1 MSIEIT
7 GNLGNIPNDVRLSE
21 LRANKT
27 EQKEREWTKENLR
40 VVPEPEDSFMQD
52 EIRQKNMTEKFKQSQ
67 KQKANFDI
75 NQGFKGIVTPEE
87 FKRRDKV
94 IITHE
99 NSTVLS
105 PDKSGAKSSNRPPK
119 AMLLDEN
126 GKLVETNLPAD
137 VQDIKQ
143 KMGMNI
149 WKTTAN
155 PNKKATVGS
164 FNIEWLGMKERSEDD
179 YKAIAQVIKDTGAQV
194 LGIEEIANVEGLKRV
209 LKHLPDFGYIL
220 GKSGQQMVGVI
231 FDKNRVK
238 YDKSSIDQLENI
250 TLNKKGLRPPLKVY
264 MQVDKFD
271 FTFVVM
277 HLKAGFDERALDIR
291 SQQSKLV
298 NRWLSDHL
306 SKESDKDLIIVG
318 DYNDFVDSDALKTIN
333 KGNKLEYVTQGE
345 EEKGMY
351 SNIRYKNVIDH
362 GAVSSVEGGANEE
375 YIRGS
380 VRTIDE
386 SKYDHYSQSI
396 SDHKPV
402 VFDVQ
407 SGIDRD

>member
-1 MSIEIT
+1 MSMEIT

-21 LRANKT
+21 LQARKT
-27 EQKEREWTKENLR
+27 EQKGHEWTKENLR

-52 EIRQKNMTEKFKQSQ
+52 ETRQKNMTEKFNESQ
-67 KQKANFDI
+67 KQKAGFDI
-75 NQGFKGIVTPEE
+75 HQGLQGIVTAEE
-87 FKRRDKV
+87 FKRRDK
-94 IITHE
+94 IIVTHE

-105 PDKSGAKSSNRPPK
+105 PDGLKAKSPNRAPR
-119 AMLLDEN
+119 ALLLDEN
-126 GKLVETNLPAD
+126 GKLVETDIPAD

-164 FNIEWLGMKERSEDD
+164 FNIEWLGMKKRSEED

-194 LGIEEIANVEGLKRV
+194 LGIEEIANVKGLQRV

-238 YDKSSIDQLENI
+238 YDKASIDQLTDI

-277 HLKAGFDERALDIR
+277 HLKAGFDERSLNIR

-306 SKESDKDLIIVG
+306 SKEPDKDLIIVG
-318 DYNDFVDSDALKTIN
+318 DYNDFIDSEALKNIN
-333 KGNKLEYVTQGE
+333 KGSKLEYVTQGE

-362 GAVSSVEGGANEE
+362 GAISSVEGGANEE
-375 YIRGS
+375 YIKGS
-380 VRTIDE
+380 VRTVDE
-386 SKYDHYSQSI
+386 SKYKNYAQGI